1 MSKTTLFIPKKV
13 KVGFQ
18 KRTDTYT
25 EKLGYVIPLG
35 EKGEYR
41 KLGSWEGWRDKA
53 IEPVEYD
60 NVPTANFVLNKGVQ
74 RYGYWRGSGRSV
86 VRIYDTRDFEFEITV
101 DNLLFI
107 LMHADVSKRD
117 IQVECVYA
125 WDKDKLFLIPTNSQE
140 YQESMGYTEKQYNK
154 VSARDLVKGA
164 RYRTKK
170 EDTEL
175 IYLGYFEW
183 FDLINKYGVGVSEF
197 SDHNYGTTTQVS
209 KGKKHVFVRPSYT
222 TNFGWTYPD
231 EFFTPSISTLSHRE
245 GDELH
250 PKFAEYTE
258 KLFSNFHVVKI
269 TGIELIPTD
278 KTYGRFY
285 VQHENLIGHFHLS
298 SYDYESSIDER
309 RRTITPQ
316 WESPGTDSEGRF
328 YTKNFSRVHSYSYG
342 YYTNQNK
349 TYIGPVIVFVN
360 GKFSQPVYKLAYK
373 LENGNLHVFD

>member
-18 KRTDTYT
+18 KRADTYT
-25 EKLGYVIPLG
+25 EMLGYVIPLG

-41 KLGSWEGWRDKA
+41 KMVSWEGWRDKT
-53 IEPVEYD
+53 IEPLEFD

-86 VRIYDTRDFEFEITV
+86 VRIYDTRNFEFEITV

-170 EDTEL
+170 DDTEL

-183 FDLINKYGVGVSEF
+183 FDLDRDYLGHVSQFEM
-197 SDHNYGTTTQVS
+197 HTYNTTTQVS
-209 KGKKHVFVRPSYT
+209 NGKKHVFVRPSYKKYEWYT
-222 TNFGWTYPD
+222 TED
-231 EFFTPSISTLSHRE
+231 EFVTPSISTLSHRE
-245 GDELH
+245 GDEID
-250 PKFAEYTE
+250 PRFAEYTE
-258 KLFSNFHVVKI
+258 NLFSTYYAVKI
-269 TGIELIPTD
+269 AGIEMIPTED
-278 KTYGRFY
+278 TKGTLYTVHGNLYGEFY
-285 VQHENLIGHFHLS
+285 RSVHENQNLANSVHAPNWFSVH
-298 SYDYESSIDER
+298 YDND
-309 RRTITPQ
+309 
-316 WESPGTDSEGRF
+316 GRYF
-328 YTKNFSRVHSYSYG
+328 TKDYSRQHSYSY
-342 YYTNQNK
+342 YYNK
-349 TYIGPVIVFVN
+349 PPEKNIGPHVVFTN
-360 GKFSQPVYKLAYK
+360 GKPSQPLFKLAYK
-373 LENGNLHVFD
+373 LENGNLHHVDRR